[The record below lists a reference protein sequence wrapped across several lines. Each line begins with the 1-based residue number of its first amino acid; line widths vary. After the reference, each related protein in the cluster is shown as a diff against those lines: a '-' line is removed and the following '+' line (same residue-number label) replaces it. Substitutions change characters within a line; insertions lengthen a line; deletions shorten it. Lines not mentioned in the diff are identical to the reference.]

1 MALIQRTCLGCGI
14 RDDHPKH
21 VIGTVDGNSVAYH
34 LDCHAAS
41 EGGCPSCAA
50 QRDGAEDL
58 RGAEF
63 REHITSLGDDFH
75 AELMAS
81 VNPALEGE

>member
-1 MALIQRTCLGCGI
+1 MALITRTCVGCGQH
-14 RDDHPKH
+14 DDHPKH
-21 VIGTVDGNSVAYH
+21 VIGTGDGNAIAWH
-34 LDCHAAS
+34 MDCHALS
-41 EGGCPSCAA
+41 ESGCDTCEA
-50 QRDGAEDL
+50 QKDGAEDL

-81 VNPALEGE
+81 VNAPEGE